1 MSLGT
6 VPNDT
11 KILDMAYYSNN
22 NREFKGRSLVG
33 FPQDFCVVDIETTGL
48 SPANDSIIEIG
59 AIMYENGEAVDSFAS
74 LLQPKVNEMGDY
86 VSPFITNLTG
96 ITNEML
102 DDAPPAQQVLTEFFD
117 FLGDSIIV
125 GYNVNFDVN
134 FLYDGIY
141 NHLGE
146 YLTNDFI
153 DIMRLAKKLYPDMP
167 HHRLG
172 DMTNRFG
179 IINKSAH
186 RALSDVEATYAC
198 FLEFKTEAEIKHGDT
213 DAFLK
218 CFPKKCIMK

>member
-1 MSLGT
+1 MTYGNT
-6 VPNDT
+6 
-11 KILDMAYYSNN
+11 
-22 NREFKGRSLVG
+22 REFKGRSLVG

-48 SPANDSIIEIG
+48 APGYDGIIEIG

-74 LLQPKVNEMGDY
+74 LLQPAVNELGDY

-102 DDAPPAQQVLTEFFD
+102 DAAPPTPQVLEEFFD
-117 FLGDSIIV
+117 FLGDSLIM

-134 FLYDGIY
+134 FLYDSIY

-146 YLTNDFI
+146 YMTNDFI
-153 DIMRLAKKLYPDMP
+153 DILRMAKKLYPDMP

-172 DMTNRFG
+172 DMTAKFG

-186 RALSDVEATYAC
+186 RALSDVEATYSC
-198 FLEFKTEAEIKHGDT
+198 YMEFKTEAEIQHGDLN
-213 DAFLK
+213 AFINLFPAK
-218 CFPKKCIMK
+218 CRL